1 MELNS
6 FETIPTIRYKNLEH
20 NYWYEHMGED
30 ILYLRINSCF
40 EETGKP
46 VEEFTSQLVDD
57 IKKLPEQAKVVID
70 FRGNIGGYPFFFDW
84 EKVANSLNERKNL
97 NTYILIDEGCYSA
110 GVIVPYSV
118 KQLIKNSVLAGT
130 SAGQNP
136 NMCGSTREYVL
147 PNSKY
152 TVAISN
158 YYTEFWPDYE
168 YETLLPDITIYQT
181 LEDYKQGID
190 TVLEAIKGM
199 E

>member
-1 MELNS
+1 M
-6 FETIPTIRYKNLEH
+6 
-20 NYWYEHMGED
+20 
-30 ILYLRINSCF
+30 
-40 EETGKP
+40 
-46 VEEFTSQLVDD
+46 
-57 IKKLPEQAKVVID
+57 
-70 FRGNIGGYPFFFDW
+70 
-84 EKVANSLNERKNL
+84 ANSLNERKNL

-130 SAGQNP
+130 PAGQNP

-181 LEDYKQGID
+181 LEDYKQGTD